1 MARALVINN
10 ADFSQVAVEK
20 VSFVVGLYIEV
31 AATIEGADNLVSG
44 GGFYPIGQTAVI
56 TASSTAMYQ
65 FVKWSDGNTNAT
77 RSITVTEEGTL
88 TLTAEY
94 EYIHVP
100 NDFTWGNGGI
110 TQVRRTSGSQNC
122 VASTKTTLIH
132 AIEDVVL
139 EISDLDKNN
148 FYIYAYAFADT
159 NVSDGAIWQNV
170 GTYVATNNP
179 NLKSLTIPAG
189 KYAQIAVGNV
199 STSYEFTDLSILP
212 DLLIVISGEYELT

>member
-31 AATIEGADNLVSG
+31 AATIEGAENLVSG

-56 TASSTAMYQ
+56 TATSTATYQ

-94 EYIHVP
+94 EYTFVP
-100 NDFTWGNGGI
+100 NNFTWGNGGI
-110 TQVRRTSGSQNC
+110 TGVRQTSGSKNY

-139 EISDLDKNN
+139 EINNLDKNDY
-148 FYIYAYAFADT
+148 YIYAYGFTDT
-159 NVSDGAIWQNV
+159 NASEGASWQNI

-179 NLKSLTIPAG
+179 NQKSLTIPAG

-199 STSYEFTDLSILP
+199 NTSYKFTDLSILP
-212 DLLIVISGEYELT
+212 NLLCVISGEYELT